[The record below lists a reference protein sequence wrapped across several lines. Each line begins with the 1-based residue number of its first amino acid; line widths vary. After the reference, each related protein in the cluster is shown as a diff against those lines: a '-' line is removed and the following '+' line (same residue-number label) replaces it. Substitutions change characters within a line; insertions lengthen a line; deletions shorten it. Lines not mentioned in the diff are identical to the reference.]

1 MKKVLMG
8 IGMCFSVCLCLLGTC
23 STAVGAWASSG
34 GTTNYV
40 TTPTFGTEIIEEY
53 NPPASVFPGQYI
65 DKVVNIKNTGD
76 IQALVRVSLEKYFE
90 DESLDP
96 EMIVLDINEDDWKYV
111 NGYYYYKDI
120 LGSGETT
127 KSPLL
132 RGFMIDPSAGMEYTI
147 QDAHI
152 VVNSE
157 SVQYAN
163 EGISVWEDVSYEMLS
178 IQEPS
183 PPNITPQDT
192 KVIFLDKNKGFN
204 IELTKD
210 DLFLNF
216 KELLPGDIKTQH
228 IRVSNN
234 YSEPVLIRLSG
245 MLSKDSSEELRNL
258 MFKYVTIEITDDTG
272 DVVYKGAI
280 GGDSK
285 FSAVLGVFASKEE
298 RLYAVKAYVSKD
310 LDSSFYNLVGSV
322 DWEFTAIEADKEY
335 LEVDQTIDIVEDEV
349 PLAKTTVPKSPTVF
363 AKTDV
368 TRLFYV
374 GVVMTVVGILGILAF
389 RRRSRVEK

>member
-8 IGMCFSVCLCLLGTC
+8 IGTCLSVCLCLIGTC
-23 STAVGAWASSG
+23 TTAVGAWASSG

-65 DKVVNIKNTGD
+65 DKIVNIKNTGD

-96 EMIVLDINEDDWKYV
+96 EMIILDINEDDWKFV

-132 RGFMIDPSAGMEYTI
+132 RGFTIDQSAGMEYTL

-163 EGISVWEDVSYEMLS
+163 EGISLWEDVSYEMLR

-183 PPNITPQDT
+183 PSNITPQDT
-192 KVIFLDKNKGFN
+192 KVVFLDKSKGFN
-204 IELTKD
+204 IEMTKD
-210 DLFLNF
+210 DLFINF

-228 IRVSNN
+228 IRVSND

-245 MLSKDSSEELRNL
+245 MLSKDSSEELKNL
-258 MFKYVTIEITDDTG
+258 MFKYVTIQITDEDG
-272 DVVYKGAI
+272 DVVYKGAV
-280 GGDSK
+280 GGDPK
-285 FSAVLGVFASKEE
+285 FNAVLGVFASKEE
-298 RLYAVKAYVSKD
+298 RLYTVTAYVSKD

-335 LEVDQTIDIVEDEV
+335 LEVDQTIDIKEEKV
-349 PLAKTTVPKSPTVF
+349 PLASTVVPKTPSVF

-368 TRLFYV
+368 TRLFYIGLGMAV
-374 GVVMTVVGILGILAF
+374 LGILGILVF
-389 RRRSRVEK
+389 RRRSRVEE